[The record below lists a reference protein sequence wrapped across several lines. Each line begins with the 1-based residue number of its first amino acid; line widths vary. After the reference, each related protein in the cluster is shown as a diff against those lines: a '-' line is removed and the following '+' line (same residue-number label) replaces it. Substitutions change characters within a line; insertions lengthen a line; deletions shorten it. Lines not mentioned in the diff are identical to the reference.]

1 LNILNSVS
9 NLDQGAC
16 FASNTTLRLV
26 TGHSKRMSDLLV
38 GDLVFVKREN
48 DVIVSAVLA
57 IFRHHRHSISYIDI
71 HTEGST
77 SPLRLTPLH
86 SLLILRKHGKNECY
100 SFAQDVSVGDYV
112 FTSNLRRVKVID
124 VKELFIHDDYAYA
137 PLTFEG
143 TIIVN
148 DIIASCYGTYSHSTM
163 HMLTTPI
170 RWWYLIV
177 FQFRRVME
185 LDRLQKLTSNLIVY
199 FIDFYLK

>member
-1 LNILNSVS
+1 MLSVTVCGGGRGSGSNFLPYILQHFLSGRVS
-9 NLDQGAC
+9 Q
-16 FASNTTLRLV
+16 
-26 TGHSKRMSDLLV
+26 
-38 GDLVFVKREN
+38 
-48 DVIVSAVLA
+48 
-57 IFRHHRHSISYIDI
+57 
-71 HTEGST
+71 
-77 SPLRLTPLH
+77 
-86 SLLILRKHGKNECY
+86 NECY